1 MARKT
6 FTKEEIK
13 QIVADENVEFIRV
26 TFTDVLGAIKN
37 VEVPTS
43 QLDKVLDNNLMFDG
57 SSIEG
62 FVRINESDMYLYP
75 DLSTFMI
82 FPWATDGHGGK
93 VARLIADIYTADREP
108 FAGDP
113 RHALRTVLT
122 EAREAGFTSFN
133 VGTEPEF
140 FLFKLDENGNPTT
153 ELNDKGGYFDLAP
166 LDMGENVRREI
177 VLTLEKMGFE
187 IEAAH
192 HEVAEGQHEVDFKYA
207 SALEAADNIQTFK
220 LVVKTIAR
228 KNGYFATFMPKPVA
242 GINGSGMHTNMSL
255 FTKEGNAFENVSDEM
270 GLSKAAYNFLGGV
283 LEHATAFTALAN
295 PTVNSYKRLTPGFE
309 APVYVAWSASNRSPM
324 VRVPASRG
332 QSTRLELRSVDPT
345 ANPYTSLAAILA
357 SGLDGIKREL
367 EPLASVDKNI
377 YLMDE
382 IERERAG
389 ITDLPDTLLAAVR
402 ELAADEVVRAA
413 IGEHIADK
421 FIEAKKIE
429 YTSYRQYVSQ
439 WETDSYLEKY

>member
-13 QIVADENVEFIRV
+13 QIVVDENVEFIRV

-82 FPWATDGHGGK
+82 FPWETDGHGGK
-93 VARLIADIYTADREP
+93 VARLIADIYTSDREP

-113 RHALRTVLT
+113 RHALRSVLAD
-122 EAREAGFTSFN
+122 AREAGFTAFN

-228 KNGYFATFMPKPVA
+228 KNGYYATFMPKPVA

-255 FTKEGNAFENVSDEM
+255 FTKDGNSFVDTSDEM
-270 GLSKAAYNFLGGV
+270 GLSKTAYNFLGGI

-332 QSTRLELRSVDPT
+332 NSTRLELRSVDPT
-345 ANPYTSLAAILA
+345 ANPYTALAAILS

-382 IERERAG
+382 VEREKAG

-402 ELAADEVVRAA
+402 ELAADDVVRSA

-429 YTSYRQYVSQ
+429 YTSYRQFVSE
-439 WETDSYLEKY
+439 WETDSYLENY

>member
-13 QIVADENVEFIRV
+13 QIVVDENVEFIRV

-113 RHALRTVLT
+113 RHALRSVLAD
-122 EAREAGFTSFN
+122 AREAGFTAFN

-140 FLFKLDENGNPTT
+140 FLFKLDEKGNPTT

-228 KNGYFATFMPKPVA
+228 KNGYYATFMPKPVA

-255 FTKEGNAFENVSDEM
+255 FTKDGNSFVDTSDEM
-270 GLSKAAYNFLGGV
+270 GLSKTAYNFLGGI

-332 QSTRLELRSVDPT
+332 NSTRLELRSVDPT
-345 ANPYTSLAAILA
+345 ANPYTALAAILA

-382 IERERAG
+382 VEREKAG

-402 ELAADEVVRAA
+402 ELAADDVVRSA

-429 YTSYRQYVSQ
+429 YTSYRQFVSE
-439 WETDSYLEKY
+439 WETDSYLENY

>member
-43 QLDKVLDNNLMFDG
+43 QLDKVLDNDLMFDG

-93 VARLIADIYTADREP
+93 VARLIADIYTADRKP

-140 FLFKLDENGNPTT
+140 FLFKLDEKGNPTT

-255 FTKEGNAFENVSDEM
+255 FTKEGNAFEDVSDEM

-402 ELAADEVVRAA
+402 ELAADDVVRAA